1 MIMADE
7 PTYTQA
13 FKIGWAVLWRCVGS
27 FLGVLFG
34 VNLFLFW
41 MMPELMRTEPSIW
54 MAVLPLAVATL
65 LCLIGIMPFVIRS
78 ILHRRYG
85 PFRLRFVR
93 ENESGEE
100 EVTKR
105 KMAGSG

>member
-1 MIMADE
+1 MADE

-13 FKIGWAVLWRCVGS
+13 LKIGWAVLWRCVGS

-34 VNLFLFW
+34 LNLFVFW

-54 MAVLPLAVATL
+54 MAVLPLGVAAL

-78 ILHRRYG
+78 ILHTRYG
-85 PFRLRFVR
+85 PFRLRLVR
-93 ENESGEE
+93 ESESREE
-100 EVTKR
+100 EVTKPE
-105 KMAGSG
+105 KVGAG